1 MKFFDR
7 EHEIA
12 ELRRIR
18 DMAVESSRFTVLTG
32 RRRVG
37 KTELIAEAFSDRPY
51 IYFYVSRKTLVD
63 LCDDFRMIAEKAL
76 GRTIPGGVRR
86 FSEIFRFIMEESATR
101 PITLV
106 IDEFQ
111 DFTFVDESVFSEMAR
126 DWDQLHRK
134 ANINLV
140 VSGSINRLMTQI
152 LEDREAPLYGRNTGK
167 IKLEPFGIP
176 VLKDVLSFYNPIFR
190 DCA

>member
-86 FSEIFRFIMEESATR
+86 FSEIFRFIMEESK
-101 PITLV
+101 
-106 IDEFQ
+106 
-111 DFTFVDESVFSEMAR
+111 
-126 DWDQLHRK
+126 W
-134 ANINLV
+134 
-140 VSGSINRLMTQI
+140 
-152 LEDREAPLYGRNTGK
+152 RETGTSFKGRQK
-167 IKLEPFGIP
+167 
-176 VLKDVLSFYNPIFR
+176 
-190 DCA
+190 